1 MKKLILALALSIF
14 SNFNSVSAETITM
27 PSSLTADTTAFVLL
41 SSSGTTPSISG
52 YTATDLL
59 ATIVASAGTLIVTTT
74 TGLEQASGYCDYTAD
89 NSSEPTNCKLEASD
103 HPEIGFIGTQAEINA
118 ALALY
123 LLKVM
128 DLLDHQLLH
137 FQ

>member
-1 MKKLILALALSIF
+1 MKKINKYLSIF
-14 SNFNSVSAETITM
+14 IISLLSSLARAETITM

-74 TGLEQASGYCDYTAD
+74 TGL
-89 NSSEPTNCKLEASD
+89 
-103 HPEIGFIGTQAEINA
+103 
-118 ALALY
+118 
-123 LLKVM
+123 
-128 DLLDHQLLH
+128 
-137 FQ
+137 